1 MDHLEALVA
10 MVSGGQET
18 GAAVGA
24 WESGAV
30 AAAMNSLVA
39 VEGAPR

>member
-18 GAAVGA
+18 GAAAAA

-30 AAAMNSLVA
+30 TAAMDTLA
-39 VEGAPR
+39 AIEGAPR